1 MHDSRMEVR
10 LDHIVVAARTL
21 AEGAQWLEER
31 LGVPLSAGGRH
42 EVMGTHNRLL
52 SLGPGR
58 YLELIA
64 VDPEASPPARPRWFD
79 LDAPAM
85 QRRLEMGPAL
95 ITWAVR
101 ADDIEAVLG
110 PTAAGRP
117 EVLPMARGAYRWRI
131 GVPPS
136 GALAQAG
143 TLATVIQW
151 QSAHPAAALPD
162 CGCRLEKLWLHHPD
176 APVSLRA
183 LRAVGL
189 DAAEPVEA
197 RSDGPE
203 GLSALISTPRGV
215 AEIHG

>member
-1 MHDSRMEVR
+1 MDVR

-21 AEGAQWLEER
+21 AEGTHWLEER

-42 EVMGTHNRLL
+42 ELMGTHNRLL

-64 VDPEASPPARPRWFD
+64 VDPEAAPPPRPRWFD

-85 QRRLEMGPAL
+85 QSRLGKGPAL

-101 ADDIEAVLG
+101 TDDIDAVLAS
-110 PTAAGRP
+110 TAAGRP

-143 TLATVIQW
+143 TSATVIQW
-151 QSAHPAAALPD
+151 QSGHPAQALPD
-162 CGCRLEKLWLHHPD
+162 SGCRLEKLLLHHPD
-176 APVSLRA
+176 APASLAA

-189 DAAEPVEA
+189 GAAEPVEA
-197 RSDGPE
+197 RRDGPE
-203 GLSALISTPRGV
+203 GLSAFIRTPHGI

>member
-1 MHDSRMEVR
+1 MEVR

-21 AEGAQWLEER
+21 AEGARWLEER
-31 LGVPLSAGGRH
+31 LGVPLSPGGRH
-42 EVMGTHNRLL
+42 EAMGTHNRLL

-64 VDPEASPPARPRWFD
+64 VDPEAAPPARPRWFD

-85 QRRLEMGPAL
+85 QRRLGTGPAL

-101 ADDIEAVLG
+101 ADDIDAVLG
-110 PTAAGRP
+110 STAAPRP
-117 EVLPMARGAYRWRI
+117 DVLPMARGAYRWRI

-143 TLATVIQW
+143 TSATVIQW
-151 QSAHPAAALPD
+151 QSAHPAEALPD
-162 CGCRLEKLWLHHPD
+162 RGCRLEKLLLHHPD
-176 APVSLRA
+176 APASLGA

-189 DAAEPVEA
+189 DAAEPVQA
-197 RSDGPE
+197 LRDGPE
-203 GLSALISTPRGV
+203 GLCALVRTPRGI